1 MITIK
6 QKPSVISFA
15 GNPVLVKVSS
25 GLSGKTFL
33 KICAKVNIKI
43 YQRGT
48 LLSNYDRSLSIPTN
62 GDGEEVV
69 FDVSD
74 MLLSALSRINTER
87 NGILSGNS
95 PSYTSGYANYTVK
108 LWDEYLN
115 EYSEITSTE
124 STASES
130 TGVCKAIPGAYTDM
144 QRLTRTED
152 TESFLGKQGRLSN
165 KPDFEVVPIGGK
177 VVIPVFSTQG
187 VSPDVYLDAESKD
200 NLLGAQTLYAN
211 EVSWKAFGLNASVGV
226 HSLIWGDGASVA
238 PYFFYAVSQKPFTHY
253 FEFVNRLGAVE
264 SVYTFGR
271 ATHKRKLTQERQVK
285 KHGISF
291 RPTAR
296 YVKRTLQ
303 EEETLSLTTGP
314 VSREWAKWFVSE
326 FFTAE
331 KVWMYSEEAN
341 DVIPVIIE
349 CDEDLDVFNESEAE
363 VLDLPF
369 TVVKCIN
376 G

>member
-15 GNPVLVKVSS
+15 GNPVLVKASS
-25 GLSGKTFL
+25 GLSEKTFL

-48 LLSNYDRSLSIPTN
+48 LLSNYDRPLSKPTN

-74 MLLSALSRINTER
+74 MLLSALSQITVER
-87 NGILSGNS
+87 NGVLSGGT
-95 PSYTSGYANYTVK
+95 PSYTSGYVKYGVK
-108 LWDEYLN
+108 LWDEYLD
-115 EYSEITSTE
+115 EYAEIVSSENS
-124 STASES
+124 ASVSMEEC
-130 TGVCKAIPGAYTDM
+130 VAIPGAYTDM
-144 QRLTRTED
+144 QRLVRTED
-152 TESFLGKQGRLSN
+152 TEEFLGKQNRLSN
-165 KPDFEVVPIGGK
+165 KPDFEVIPINGK
-177 VVIPVFSTQG
+177 VVVPVFSTENT
-187 VSPDVYLDAESKD
+187 SSNVYLDSVNRI
-200 NLLGAQTLYAN
+200 NLVGSHTLYAG
-211 EVSWKAFGLNASVGV
+211 EVSWKTLTLPASEGI
-226 HSLIWGDGASVA
+226 HSLVWDGITLS
-238 PYFFYAVSQKPFTHY
+238 PFFFYAVKEMSFTHY

-271 ATHKRKLTQERQVK
+271 ATHKRKITQERQTK
-285 KHGISF
+285 KHGMTF

-303 EEETLSLTTGP
+303 EEEILALTTGP
-314 VSREWAKWFVSE
+314 VSREWAQWFVSE
-326 FFTAE
+326 LFTSE
-331 KVWMYSEEAN
+331 KVWMYSEEA
-341 DVIPVIIE
+341 DDMIPVVIE
-349 CDEDLDVFNESEAE
+349 CEKDLDVFNESEAA
-363 VLDLPF
+363 VLNLPF